1 MLICFCLCFHG
12 CWFLYLCMCFY
23 RCLFVLVCAFVDAD
37 FFLVCVYAYM
47 LSWFWVF
54 YPFVP
59 CFGLF
64 CIQELLLSWRVSFLP
79 LSSGTTAEN
88 IMSLWYSILEKQ
100 YATSAIH
107 QRYFNILRSQ
117 TATLTLLLCLSSTVL
132 DYPSFGWDVKPRS
145 WLSVVIKNPMALLVK
160 SRGVTPVSW
169 PNSHHWPLSIMA
181 S

>member
-1 MLICFCLCFHG
+1 MFICFCLCFH
-12 CWFLYLCMCFY
+12 
-23 RCLFVLVCAFVDAD
+23 RCLFVFVCAFMDAD
-37 FFLVCVYAYM
+37 FRFVLLLLFCVYVYM
-47 LSWFWVF
+47 LSWFWDF

-117 TATLTLLLCLSSTVL
+117 TATLTLLLCLSSTVIWKGGCVGCPL
-132 DYPSFGWDVKPRS
+132 MY
-145 WLSVVIKNPMALLVK
+145 VIKC
-160 SRGVTPVSW
+160 GVSW
-169 PNSHHWPLSIMA
+169 ANP
-181 S
+181 